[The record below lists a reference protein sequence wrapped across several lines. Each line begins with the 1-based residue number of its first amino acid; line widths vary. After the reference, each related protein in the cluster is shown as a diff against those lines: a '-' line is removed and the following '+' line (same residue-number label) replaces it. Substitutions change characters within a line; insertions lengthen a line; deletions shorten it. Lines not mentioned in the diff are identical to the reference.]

1 MLISRRFKFI
11 VTLVLILITT
21 TSILFWL
28 HHATQAVRG
37 EARARFFDQYNR
49 QQYLM
54 AELASRTLEEMFS
67 NFQHS
72 LDLAASLFEGKK
84 VNPQRVG
91 EIMSTL
97 KKINSALANTAAAE
111 LTVFDRHGT
120 VIAMDPLDPYT
131 LGRNYAWRDYYLWT
145 KNQGKPGQTYLSP
158 FMRME
163 GGIFRGNKALILA
176 KGIYSPKGEFQG
188 VVMFVLNINEL
199 VRKNVLSVRVGK
211 AGYAWL
217 VDTGNRTVLVDPH
230 GETNGKSFE
239 EALLPKWQGLYN
251 LLLSTRDGKPGSGWY
266 DYESLEDPNQTVRK
280 LVSYHPIRIGN
291 QLWTLGVATP
301 EKEVDALLS
310 TFMHQQEI
318 ISNTFLVTTLAAAL
332 ALLIVLVTWNSF
344 LSDQVNLHTKD
355 LKDTRSRLESTFD
368 QLLAAQKVAAVG
380 RLALGLVHEIR
391 NPLSA
396 IQMNMQMIRKRID
409 PKIPLQENF
418 TIVEG
423 EIQRL
428 NRLLKD
434 MLDFARTRPLKLQ
447 PTELGTL
454 TGRLTQLLSQ
464 NLAALHIT
472 TEINIPPALTLICD
486 PEQIH
491 QILLNL
497 VLNAI
502 EAMKDI
508 PHERRLVIAATERNG
523 SVLIQVSDTGKGIP
537 PRLKEMLFDP
547 FVTTKA
553 SGGGLGL
560 SVLQVI
566 VFRHGGSVSVASEP
580 DTGTSFSVS
589 LPQNGPTQGHKE
601 ES

>member
-11 VTLVLILITT
+11 LTLVLIFITT
-21 TSILFWL
+21 TSILLWL
-28 HHATQAVRG
+28 RHATDAVRV
-37 EARARFFDQYNR
+37 EVRARFFDQYNR

-72 LDLAASLFEGKK
+72 LDLAASLFEGQE
-84 VNPQRVG
+84 VNQQRVS
-91 EIMSTL
+91 EVMATL
-97 KKINSALANTAAAE
+97 KKINGTLANTAAAE
-111 LTVFDRHGT
+111 LTVFDVHGT
-120 VIAMDPLDPYT
+120 VIAMDPLDTYT

-163 GGIFRGNKALILA
+163 GGIFRGDKALILA
-176 KGIYSPKGEFQG
+176 EGIYSPKGDFQG
-188 VVMFVLNINEL
+188 VVIFVLNVNEL
-199 VRKNVLSVRVGK
+199 VRKNVLSVRIGK

-217 VDTGNRTVLVDPH
+217 VDTGNRTVLVNPK
-230 GETNGKSFE
+230 GNTNGKSFE
-239 EALLPKWQGLYN
+239 EAYLPKWRGLYD
-251 LLLSTRDGKPGSGWY
+251 LLISTQDGKPGSAWY
-266 DYESLEDPNQTVRK
+266 DYEAPDDPSQTVRK
-280 LVSYHPIRIGN
+280 LVSYHPIHIGN

-301 EKEVDALLS
+301 EKEVEALLS
-310 TFMHQQEI
+310 TFMHRQEI
-318 ISNTFLVTTLAAAL
+318 ISNSFLVTTLAAAF
-332 ALLIVLVTWNSF
+332 ALLMVVLTWNSF

-355 LKDTRSRLESTFD
+355 LRKARSRLESTFD
-368 QLLAAQKVAAVG
+368 ELLAAQKVAAVG

-409 PKIPLQENF
+409 TTVPLQENF

-434 MLDFARTRPLKLQ
+434 MMDFARTRPLNLQ
-447 PTELGTL
+447 PTALGAL
-454 TGRLTQLLSQ
+454 TERLVQLMAQ
-464 NLAALHIT
+464 NLTMQQIE
-472 TEINIPPALTLICD
+472 TEINIPPALTLVCD
-486 PEQIH
+486 PEQLH
-491 QILLNL
+491 QLLLNL

-508 PHERRLVIAATERNG
+508 PRQRRLVIAATVQNDN
-523 SVLIQVSDTGKGIP
+523 VLIRVSDSGKGIP
-537 PRLKEMLFDP
+537 PELIEMLFDP

-566 VFRHGGSVSVASEP
+566 VFRHGGSVSVDSEP
-580 DTGTSFSVS
+580 DTGTSFSIT
-589 LPQNGPTQGHKE
+589 LPQNGPTQVGKE
-601 ES
+601 DS